1 MFIFSVFKPEELSCS
16 QSWSLLPW
24 GTSLAEKEHNWM
36 KHYLSSPSA
45 SAISSFFEIN
55 LSVEVQVKQA
65 TIQMKKLGVSLHT
78 LIYNKLHSVIS
89 CFTWQSYVQIKE
101 FSCGSIWIDVSI
113 KRENSQLKATRGR
126 GNFPSLSENENE
138 SHDVDLTQSI
148 FQRKKE
154 GCPLDYSDLEV
165 SPRVLWL
172 YLLVPLT

>member
-24 GTSLAEKEHNWM
+24 GTSLAGKEHNWM

-45 SAISSFFEIN
+45 SAISSFSEIN

-65 TIQMKKLGVSLHT
+65 TIQMKRSGVSLHT
-78 LIYNKLHSVIS
+78 LIYIKLHSVIS

-101 FSCGSIWIDVSI
+101 FSCGSIWIYVSI
-113 KRENSQLKATRGR
+113 KSENSQLKATRGR

-148 FQRKKE
+148 FKRKKE
-154 GCPLDYSDLEV
+154 GCDSEA
-165 SPRVLWL
+165 SPSVLWL

>member
-24 GTSLAEKEHNWM
+24 GTSLAGKEHNWM

-45 SAISSFFEIN
+45 SAISSFSEIN

-65 TIQMKKLGVSLHT
+65 TIQMKKSGVSLHT

-89 CFTWQSYVQIKE
+89 CFTCLSYVLIKE
-101 FSCGSIWIDVSI
+101 FSCGSIWIGRKYKKGKFPAESDWGQREIPFI
-113 KRENSQLKATRGR
+113 KWKWKWNSCLGFNTINIPEKERGM
-126 GNFPSLSENENE
+126 PSRLQWFGS
-138 SHDVDLTQSI
+138 
-148 FQRKKE
+148 F
-154 GCPLDYSDLEV
+154 
-165 SPRVLWL
+165 PRVLWL